1 MVRNTIQPRAYHVLA
16 GESGWE
22 VRDDRTDRPLGRF
35 EAREDAIAVARDAV
49 EAEGNAQLVVH
60 NPDGSVA
67 SQWPSDEALALNAV
81 DVFDAGE
88 FAGDIVEISESDPDD
103 GQPVAAPPGD
113 EDDGDLE

>member
-22 VRDDRTDRPLGRF
+22 VRDDRTHRPLGWF

-49 EAEGNAQLVVH
+49 QAEENAQLVVH

-67 SQWPSDEALALNAV
+67 SQWPSDEAIALNTV
-81 DVFDAGE
+81 EVFDAGE
-88 FAGDIVEISESDPDD
+88 LAAEILEADD
-103 GQPVAAPPGD
+103 SFPEDLDAVPAQPSD